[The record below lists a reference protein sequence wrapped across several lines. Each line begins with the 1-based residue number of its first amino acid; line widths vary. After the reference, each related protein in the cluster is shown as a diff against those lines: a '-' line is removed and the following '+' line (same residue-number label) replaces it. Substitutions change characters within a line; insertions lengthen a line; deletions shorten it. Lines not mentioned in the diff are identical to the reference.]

1 MVFSIWWKWF
11 WIKHIKKKMAIS
23 ETCFGTFFFLSLLN
37 TPRASIK
44 LSVPGPSPTSD
55 PPITLAKSKGHFD
68 NYDDVLFRLRLKG
81 LASDLSLGGLQGNGK
96 PSLQNCLRGV
106 PPCGR
111 RALIF
116 VPSEKTPSFPSPL
129 TLCQEPPMCCTAPLL
144 SSPGTGRSSLSQQ
157 RSWSRELNT
166 CCPSS

>member
-1 MVFSIWWKWF
+1 
-11 WIKHIKKKMAIS
+11 MAIS

-116 VPSEKTPSFPSPL
+116 VPSEKTPSFPSQL

-144 SSPGTGRSSLSQQ
+144 SSLGTGRSSLSQQ